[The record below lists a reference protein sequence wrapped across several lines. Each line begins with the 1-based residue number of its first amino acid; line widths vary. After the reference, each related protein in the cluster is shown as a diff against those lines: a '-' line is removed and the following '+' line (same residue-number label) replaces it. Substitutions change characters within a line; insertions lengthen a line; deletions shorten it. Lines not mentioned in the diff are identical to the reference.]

1 MIINELPYVLLVGV
15 GQVVLTI
22 PVSVEMV
29 EHLPVVG
36 DNRGDAVQLAA
47 EHRLR
52 LTRPPHAH
60 LAVELDLRL
69 VARLLALQRQLVDQ
83 LHAQRTEEQTRAR
96 ERGDDRV
103 VLR

>member
-1 MIINELPYVLLVGV
+1 MIINEQPYILLVGV
-15 GQVVLTI
+15 GQVVLTV
-22 PVSVEMV
+22 PVSVEVV

-36 DNRGDAVQLAA
+36 DHRGDTVHLAA

-52 LTRPPHAH
+52 LTHPPHAH
-60 LAVELDLRL
+60 LPVKLDLRL
-69 VARLLALQRQLVDQ
+69 VARLLALQHQLVDQ
-83 LHAQRTEEQTRAR
+83 LHAQRAEEQPRAG